1 MLNFEDR
8 DRALIIGS
16 SGGIGSALVKLLKKK
31 LGEDRVNTVN
41 RETDGFNFFDPESVE
56 RVANLFRG
64 PYRLIFDATGGLE
77 INEVPPEKSLRA
89 LDPENMQNHFLV
101 NTIGPAL
108 ILKHF
113 CSALPKN
120 KISVF
125 ASLSARVGSIQDNGL
140 GGWISYRASKAA
152 LNQVVRCAAI
162 ELRRS
167 HPESICVALHPGT
180 VKTDLTKKYVSRHKY
195 VLPEVAAENLI
206 GVINNLCPE
215 DTGGFF
221 DYSGCPIPF

>member
-89 LDPENMQNHFLV
+89 LDPENMQNHFLL

-113 CSALPKN
+113 CNAHK
-120 KISVF
+120 K
-125 ASLSARVGSIQDNGL
+125 
-140 GGWISYRASKAA
+140 SK
-152 LNQVVRCAAI
+152 
-162 ELRRS
+162 
-167 HPESICVALHPGT
+167 
-180 VKTDLTKKYVSRHKY
+180 KK
-195 VLPEVAAENLI
+195 
-206 GVINNLCPE
+206 INNNINFNCIVIIVYYVFVKKFREKYSL
-215 DTGGFF
+215 FF
-221 DYSGCPIPF
+221 FPNSNIK